1 MTTQPHHARKDV
13 ERKLPVDT
21 NAALRELIKTISDL
35 QNVYAEENEALA
47 AHNPKKFMDIQDKKL
62 VVARTYHSD
71 IGQMIARKNEIKAAD
86 PALRQQLKI
95 MQENFSV
102 ISKEN
107 LAALDRMNR
116 TADRL
121 GNTIRDAV
129 IREVQSTQ
137 TYSYGDTGQIYG
149 SRSGRGVSTGL
160 SETV

>member
-1 MTTQPHHARKDV
+1 MTAQQHHARKDI

-21 NAALRELIKTISDL
+21 NAALRELIKTISDI
-35 QNVYAEENEALA
+35 QNVYTEENEALA
-47 AHNPKKFMDIQDKKL
+47 AHDPKKFMDLQDKKL
-62 VVARTYHSD
+62 LVARAYQSD
-71 IGQMIARKNEIKAAD
+71 IGQMIARKNELKTAD

-95 MQENFSV
+95 MQENFSM

-116 TADRL
+116 TAERL

-137 TYSYGDTGQIYG
+137 TYSYGETGQIYG
-149 SRSGRGVSTGL
+149 GRAGRGVSTGL